1 MRAGLRLKS
10 VLKNKKEKLP
20 EWHQGVMLFGDFA
33 LVHIL
38 ALKGVL
44 NRGIIDATLL
54 QQIKSRKSLQVLL

>member
-1 MRAGLRLKS
+1 MRTGLRLKS
-10 VLKNKKEKLP
+10 VLKNKKVP

-44 NRGIIDATLL
+44 NRGIIATLL

>member
-10 VLKNKKEKLP
+10 VLKNKKSPRMAPWL
-20 EWHQGVMLFGDFA
+20 MLFGDFA

-44 NRGIIDATLL
+44 NSGIIDATLL

>member
-1 MRAGLRLKS
+1 MIPTD
-10 VLKNKKEKLP
+10 KNERIEKVP
-20 EWHQGVMLFGDFA
+20 EWHQGVMLFGEFGGCSY
-33 LVHIL
+33 L